1 MRSGKG
7 ISRGKH
13 DAGMRNGGPD
23 VDKGFAAPGRRGDR
37 SSSDSDDAN
46 VMRQLLSPE
55 NRQRVAAAARGR
67 VASRRDVDSDGPA
80 SDTDDRASAMS
91 EDEDS
96 RHARLSRS
104 GRAVGTESPVTTP
117 VGSPSQTPVPNSSSS
132 GGRSRD
138 NDKMDVDDVGGD
150 APRRDGNAPP
160 SQEDAAQVNTPP
172 PIAYVACHTW
182 PPCAVCAR
190 ITGTSLKH
198 IPSITAQARKR
209 IAQTMPP
216 ATDIP
221 PPITGPQDIPRLPI
235 VPPPPANAVSPP
247 TPPLDPTSQFP
258 PQLPIDSASPPFS
271 LSPSNM
277 PRSPNGPNAPPNTYP
292 PRSDYPMEPLFMS
305 ALNAPGAHRQTQF
318 KILPPGADGR
328 RTLQNNMLNSMNG
341 GNRPGGFYNRTQP
354 RNAQA
359 SSSSMR
365 LEDMDGTL
373 DDGSGMGVGGA
384 PKPRG
389 RGKGR
394 IPGRKPRA
402 KRYNR
407 KKHEE
412 WPPEGWNPIWEQER
426 PRTWGN
432 YLIPDDVAAEKVYD
446 HLKKIFDLKSAGLC
460 HWQGC
465 KPQSPGQGNP
475 DYKMLKRHVETVHL
489 GLKLVCKLCGVRKR
503 ADNRRK
509 ATHKRGCPER
519 ENEVATATKTAGA
532 GKGKAGA
539 GAAGETQP
547 AEEDELMEDD
557 MGSDLG
563 TGEEGSIEDDEEI
576 DQLEDYGSEEDQLE
590 DDQQDEGQDQRMESE
605 FESEDD

>member
-1 MRSGKG
+1 MCS
-7 ISRGKH
+7 
-13 DAGMRNGGPD
+13 
-23 VDKGFAAPGRRGDR
+23 
-37 SSSDSDDAN
+37 
-46 VMRQLLSPE
+46 
-55 NRQRVAAAARGR
+55 
-67 VASRRDVDSDGPA
+67 
-80 SDTDDRASAMS
+80 
-91 EDEDS
+91 
-96 RHARLSRS
+96 
-104 GRAVGTESPVTTP
+104 
-117 VGSPSQTPVPNSSSS
+117 
-132 GGRSRD
+132 
-138 NDKMDVDDVGGD
+138 GD
-150 APRRDGNAPP
+150 APRRASGDRTRREGNAPLP
-160 SQEDAAQVNTPP
+160 QEEAAQDNAP

-198 IPSITAQARKR
+198 IPSLTAQARKR

-221 PPITGPQDIPRLPI
+221 PPIIGPQDMSRLPI
-235 VPPPPANAVSPP
+235 VPPPPVNAAPPP
-247 TPPLDPTSQFP
+247 TPPLDSMSQFP
-258 PQLPIDSASPPFS
+258 PQLALDPAQPPFL
-271 LSPSNM
+271 LSPSSM
-277 PRSPNGPNAPPNTYP
+277 PRSPNAPNAPPNPYQ
-292 PRSDYPMEPLFMS
+292 PRADYPMEPLFLS

-365 LEDMDGTL
+365 LEDMDGGGGSGGL
-373 DDGSGMGVGGA
+373 DDGSGLGMGMGMGMGMGAGGA
-384 PKPRG
+384 GGLMGGKPRG

-394 IPGRKPRA
+394 MPGRKPRA

-412 WPPEGWNPIWEQER
+412 WPPEGWNPIWEEER
-426 PRTWGN
+426 PRTWGG
-432 YLIPDDVAAEKVYD
+432 YTIPDDVAAERVYD

-465 KPQSPGQGNP
+465 KPQSPGQGTP

-519 ENEVATATKTAGA
+519 ENEPPSPTKSGSGVKGKTAA
-532 GKGKAGA
+532 AGA
-539 GAAGETQP
+539 SGENQP

-557 MGSDLG
+557 VGSDLG
-563 TGEEGSIEDDEEI
+563 TGEDGSVEDDEEV

-590 DDQQDEGQDQRMESE
+590 DDQQMEDQDQRMESE